1 MLLKM
6 AIKIK
11 VMMTLHVDPEEYP
24 IPSDDRLDEE
34 IQDYL
39 GDLIHE
45 IEGVSVKH
53 MRVLQERNEE

>member
-1 MLLKM
+1 
-6 AIKIK
+6 
-11 VMMTLHVDPEEYP
+11 MMTLHVDPEEYP